1 MSHLAPPSVRVL
13 VCGNADR
20 GDDGA
25 ALSAVATLL
34 PTLPQAVLERLEIRR
49 CGHLRVE
56 DLLDVPADEVTLVVD
71 AAVGIA
77 PGRVVTLPIEHITA
91 EADAPAPRSSH
102 ELPID
107 QVLGLAAVLRPGGL
121 PAGSFVGI
129 GGRRFGYGR
138 PLSRSVRANMAA
150 FQQAIAAELG
160 RLAGAPA
167 GTSAPA
173 PAVPSPVAPA
183 VPRVEPQGIG

>member
-1 MSHLAPPSVRVL
+1 MTQLAPPSVRLL

-34 PTLPQAVLERLEIRR
+34 PSLPARMLERLEVRR

-56 DLLDVPADEVTLVVD
+56 DLLDVPEGEVAVVVD

-77 PGRVVTLPIEHITA
+77 PGHVVVLPIGGIVSGA
-91 EADAPAPRSSH
+91 ESPAPRSSH

-107 QVLGLAAVLRPGGL
+107 QVLGLAAVMRPGGL
-121 PAGSFVGI
+121 PEGTFIGI

-138 PLSRSVRANMAA
+138 PLSRSVRVNMPA
-150 FQQAIAAELG
+150 FQAAIAAELA
-160 RLAGAPA
+160 RL
-167 GTSAPA
+167 T
-173 PAVPSPVAPA
+173 
-183 VPRVEPQGIG
+183 RVSGDAAAAS

>member
-1 MSHLAPPSVRVL
+1 MTLLPPPSVRLL

-34 PTLPQAVLERLEIRR
+34 PALPAALLERLEVRR

-56 DLLDVPADEVTLVVD
+56 DLLDVPNGEIAVVVD
-71 AAVGIA
+71 AAVGLA
-77 PGRVVTLPIEHITA
+77 PGHVVTLPLDTIA
-91 EADAPAPRSSH
+91 ADPSSPSPRSSH

-107 QVLGLAAVLRPGGL
+107 QVLGLAATLRTGGL
-121 PAGSFVGI
+121 PEGTFVGI

-138 PLSRSVRANMAA
+138 PLSRSVRLNMVA
-150 FQQAIAAELG
+150 FQAAIASELARVTHVQMEG
-160 RLAGAPA
+160 PA
-167 GTSAPA
+167 ASG
-173 PAVPSPVAPA
+173 
-183 VPRVEPQGIG
+183 

>member
-1 MSHLAPPSVRVL
+1 MTQLAPPSVRLL

-34 PTLPQAVLERLEIRR
+34 PSLPASLLERLEVRR
-49 CGHLRVE
+49 CGYLRVE
-56 DLLDVPADEVTLVVD
+56 DLLDVPDGELAVVVD

-77 PGRVVTLPIEHITA
+77 PGHVVTLPIESIV
-91 EADAPAPRSSH
+91 ADGAAPAPRSSH

-107 QVLGLAAVLRPGGL
+107 QVLGLAGALRPGGL
-121 PAGSFVGI
+121 PGGSFIGI

-138 PLSRSVRANMAA
+138 PLSRSVRLNMAT
-150 FQQAIAAELG
+150 FRTAIAAELS
-160 RLAGAPA
+160 RLTHLPLED
-167 GTSAPA
+167 
-173 PAVPSPVAPA
+173 VAA
-183 VPRVEPQGIG
+183 SN

>member
-1 MSHLAPPSVRVL
+1 MTHLAPPSVRVL

-34 PTLPQAVLERLEIRR
+34 PSLPSAILERLEVRR

-56 DLLDVPADEVTLVVD
+56 DLTDIPSGEVAVVVD
-71 AAVGIA
+71 AAVGVP
-77 PGRVVTLPIEHITA
+77 PGHVVTLPIEQIL
-91 EADAPAPRSSH
+91 ADPASPSPRSSH

-107 QVLGLAAVLRPGGL
+107 QVLGVAQVLRPGGL
-121 PAGSFVGI
+121 PSGTFVGI

-138 PLSRSVRANMAA
+138 PLSRSVRLNMAS
-150 FQQAIAAELG
+150 FQAAIAAELA
-160 RLAGAPA
+160 RLTHVSEGPTAAG
-167 GTSAPA
+167 
-173 PAVPSPVAPA
+173 
-183 VPRVEPQGIG
+183 

>member
-1 MSHLAPPSVRVL
+1 MTQLAPPSVRLV

-34 PTLPQAVLERLEIRR
+34 PSLPAAMLERLEVRR

-56 DLLDVPADEVTLVVD
+56 DILDVPAGEVCVLVD
-71 AAVGIA
+71 AATGIA
-77 PGRVVTLPIEHITA
+77 PGHVVTLPIAGITA
-91 EADAPAPRSSH
+91 DPASPTPRSSH

-107 QVLGLAAVLRPGGL
+107 QVLGLAQVLRPGGL
-121 PAGSFVGI
+121 PDGTFVGI

-138 PLSRSVRANMAA
+138 PLSRSVRLNMAA
-150 FQQAIAAELG
+150 FQAAIAAEL
-160 RLAGAPA
+160 
-167 GTSAPA
+167 S
-173 PAVPSPVAPA
+173 
-183 VPRVEPQGIG
+183 RVTHVSGDATKSV

>member
-1 MSHLAPPSVRVL
+1 MSHLAPPSVRLL

-34 PTLPQAVLERLEIRR
+34 PSLPASMLERLEVRR

-56 DLLDVPADEVTLVVD
+56 DLLDVPSGEVAVVVD
-71 AAVGIA
+71 AAVGIP
-77 PGRVVTLPIEHITA
+77 PGHVVSLALSSVVAGPDVPT
-91 EADAPAPRSSH
+91 PRSSH

-107 QVLGLAAVLRPGGL
+107 QVLGLAAVMRPGGL
-121 PAGSFVGI
+121 PEGTFVGI

-138 PLSRSVRANMAA
+138 PLSRSVRLNMAA
-150 FQQAIAAELG
+150 FQAAIAAELA
-160 RLAGAPA
+160 RVTDVPAERPKAAG
-167 GTSAPA
+167 
-173 PAVPSPVAPA
+173 
-183 VPRVEPQGIG
+183 